1 MDSQTE
7 SAASRVC
14 TAPLF
19 PLPNIVLFPR
29 AVLPLH
35 IFEDRYKKM
44 TADALAGERLV
55 AMALLRPG
63 WAKEYYGRPGIEPV
77 VCVGKILSWEK
88 LEDGNY
94 NFLLQGQSRGRI
106 VTEEPSA
113 PYRRARIET
122 ISETKVME
130 IDLTNQRQRLMEM
143 FSTRPLAKLPAS
155 EEIRKIVGS
164 SLGTG
169 EVADLIAY
177 HLLSD
182 VGLKQSLLGEG
193 DISRRVGRVIAAL
206 DAAAPMLEL
215 IATGESDSG
224 EYN

>member
-1 MDSQTE
+1 MAGKAEPAE
-7 SAASRVC
+7 SRAW

-44 TADALAGERLV
+44 TADVLAGERLV
-55 AMALLRPG
+55 AMALLRAG
-63 WAKEYYGRPGIEPV
+63 WEKEYYGRPAIEPV

-88 LEDGNY
+88 LEDGKY
-94 NFLLQGQSRGRI
+94 NFLLQGEARGRI

-122 ISETKVME
+122 IAETKVME

-143 FSTRPLAKLPAS
+143 FSTRPLGKLPALQ
-155 EEIRKIVGS
+155 EMRKIVS
-164 SLGTG
+164 SGLGTA

-182 VGLKQSLLGEG
+182 VRIKQELLGEG
-193 DISRRVGRVIAAL
+193 DVLRRVGRVIAAL
-206 DAAAPMLEL
+206 DAASPMIEF
-215 IATGESDSG
+215 IATGESESG

>member
-1 MDSQTE
+1 MGIEADD
-7 SAASRVC
+7 AAGRIC

-19 PLPNIVLFPR
+19 ALPNIVLFPR

-63 WAKEYYGRPGIEPV
+63 WEREYYGRPAIDPV

-88 LEDGNY
+88 LEDGKY
-94 NFLLQGQSRGRI
+94 NFLLQGQARGRI
-106 VTEEPSA
+106 VREEPSV
-113 PYRRARIET
+113 PYRRAKIET
-122 ISETKVME
+122 IAETKVME
-130 IDLTNQRQRLMEM
+130 IDLTNHRQRLMEM
-143 FSTRPLAKLPAS
+143 FSTRPLVKLAAAA
-155 EEIRKIVGS
+155 EIRKIVGS

-177 HLLSD
+177 HLLND
-182 VGLKQSLLGEG
+182 VRIKQALLGEG
-193 DISRRVGRVIAAL
+193 DVLRRVERVIAAVN
-206 DAAAPMLEL
+206 AAAPMLEL
-215 IATGESDSG
+215 IATGESFSG